1 MNINFNISTLT
12 KSKLQADEFILLML
26 LENEKEITQKEI
38 GEILNSSERT
48 VGRNLK
54 KLHKKKYT
62 TRSLN
67 GKYTLTD
74 KILELI

>member
-54 KLHKKKYT
+54 KLHKK
-62 TRSLN
+62 SIQQGL
-67 GKYTLTD
+67 
-74 KILELI
+74 